1 MTICAGFITIRDSF
15 LGAWKLGE
23 CNLKTF
29 MAKGEEVNRKWFVV
43 DAEGEVL
50 GRLASN
56 VASVLR
62 GKHKPIYTPHVDTG
76 DHVIIINAE
85 KVRVTGKKAQTK
97 RYYRHTG
104 YPGGLRSD
112 AFADLIQS
120 YPSRI
125 LEKAIKGML
134 PHNKLGRQMFKKLKV
149 YKGEKHPHEAQMPQV
164 LTVQRQ
170 K

>member
-1 MTICAGFITIRDSF
+1 
-15 LGAWKLGE
+15 
-23 CNLKTF
+23 
-29 MAKGEEVNRKWFVV
+29 MAKGEEVNRKWFII

-56 VASVLR
+56 VASILR

-112 AFADLIQS
+112 TFADLIQS

-149 YKGEKHPHEAQMPQV
+149 YKGSEHPHQAQKPEV
-164 LTVQRQ
+164 LELN
-170 K
+170 